1 MSDPWNAPSPRA
13 DAQFQ
18 ARVIAKT
25 TEYLSV
31 IQWRSNCVPNNLDEA
46 VNYAKCGL
54 DGGKDLTMSLRPT
67 NDDFA
72 AWIQWA
78 NLTTFLFNRDT
89 NIGTLLSC
97 LRKP

>member
-1 MSDPWNAPSPRA
+1 MSDPWNEPPPKA
-13 DAQFQ
+13 DPQFQ

-31 IQWRSNCVPNNLDEA
+31 VQWRANCTPGTLDEA
-46 VNYAKCGL
+46 VNFAKRGM
-54 DGGKDLTMSLRPT
+54 DGGQELTMRLRPT
-67 NDDFA
+67 NDDFS

-78 NLTTFLFNRDT
+78 SLTTYLFNRDT